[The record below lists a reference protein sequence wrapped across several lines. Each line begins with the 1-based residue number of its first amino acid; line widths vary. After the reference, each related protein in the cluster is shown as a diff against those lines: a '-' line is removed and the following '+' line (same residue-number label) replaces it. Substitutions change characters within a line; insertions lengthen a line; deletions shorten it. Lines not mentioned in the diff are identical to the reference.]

1 MFLFCSIDGS
11 RLSTWAGNRK
21 AIIDDDA
28 IHVLMHTKKNE
39 QGSQEKAKM
48 ANPFCRGAIGSQ
60 TFDRNLHG
68 IMRLASASGVNE
80 YDIAICGYRYLDSSS
95 EYGLEAPPVILFAR
109 PLPCRPPAVA
119 KQSLFIC
126 NKTILSL
133 HLENVCYT
141 ACDVLCAKL
150 WVYLVPCSP
159 KTSSQDLPRLPKTS
173 KPPKTRKIATTFNI
187 RPSTW
192 DGAPITESRT
202 IVSPAVSVIGAVSFF
217 PGSGQLP
224 PPCLFSDRTRKSISL
239 APQPQFDN
247 RRRAIPNIPQACHD
261 VVALFRPLPIYSY
274 FAFDRCHRV
283 VCRGSLP
290 ECRARLL
297 AGTVYILLR
306 TPYIHCKEQP
316 NMGMRKQAAP
326 AECHSN
332 EQRVID
338 RPAPDG
344 FAPIDLI
351 YPHSPICSVAF
362 NLSFFLGTLQT
373 WQQSSDFQSSASPS
387 TSYTD
392 TQRRFL
398 IASFGNTTGSRY
410 YAFVSY
416 AIAGDGFMKPTRY
429 LLNWIAN
436 ILLHNLETQRLSP
449 FNAPLDPLVDVQHVH
464 SMVIDRTGPV
474 TQTHMRKRIVA
485 SCNKVNEWLGDLN
498 VYT

>member
-1 MFLFCSIDGS
+1 M
-11 RLSTWAGNRK
+11 
-21 AIIDDDA
+21 
-28 IHVLMHTKKNE
+28 V
-39 QGSQEKAKM
+39 
-48 ANPFCRGAIGSQ
+48 NPFCRGIDSVLPAAIRTPHHPRRASMSSYQTNHGLHDKGENSLSRSVIGS
-60 TFDRNLHG
+60 
-68 IMRLASASGVNE
+68 
-80 YDIAICGYRYLDSSS
+80 DIAICGYRYLDSSS

-173 KPPKTRKIATTFNI
+173 NPPKTRKIATTFNI

-247 RRRAIPNIPQACHD
+247 RRWAIPNIPPACHD

-416 AIAGDGFMKPTRY
+416 AIAGDGFMKRTRY

-449 FNAPLDPLVDVQHVH
+449 FNGKHTFSNDGRRCRAKHLQAPLDPLVDVQHVH

-474 TQTHMRKRIVA
+474 TQTHMRVR
-485 SCNKVNEWLGDLN
+485 LF
-498 VYT
+498 VYTRIIGWEEATGRISCMDVCRIPV